1 MSKAHKVERLIAEKI
16 NNKPLLITEDS
27 LIPILDYLE
36 NRKEAAIS
44 GDTSE
49 RYNQPII
56 AENVAMIPVSG
67 SLSYEK
73 TWLGAMCGMTSYQQ
87 LLEDVE
93 EVLSYG
99 IKTIVLDV
107 DSGGG
112 EAYSC
117 FSTAEAIRNRVDA
130 AGATLIT
137 YIDGMS
143 ASAAYALTAV
153 SDEVIINPMA
163 QAGSIGVLIR
173 LMDQSEALKQAG
185 LKPIFITSAD
195 SKVPFDTEGSFKK
208 EFLEELQESVD
219 ELHTQFVNHVAS
231 YRNITP
237 ESVNSMNAK
246 VFSAKKA
253 VELGL
258 VDKIMTQD
266 EFAAY
271 LVDLEEKKKPMPL
284 GFFSR
289 NTKAKANVEQPEA
302 ALAAHTQEELEMADK
317 ALLEEMQAK
326 LNALQAQF
334 DTDIAEAV
342 AALDE
347 KDAEL
352 NAALQELADA
362 KEALAAIEA
371 EKAQAAIDAKKAKLE
386 AVVGTEMAGDLF
398 PALSALDDAAF
409 NKVVA
414 SYEAANKKFE
424 QSPLAQ
430 EIGYEADGTASATQ
444 KESALAKRLKAKQ
457 AK

>member
-27 LIPILDYLE
+27 LVPILDYLE
-36 NRKEAAIS
+36 NRQEAAIS
-44 GDTSE
+44 GDESE

-56 AENVAMIPVSG
+56 AENVAMIPIHG
-67 SLSYEK
+67 SLTYQK
-73 TWLGAMCGMTSYQQ
+73 NWLSALCGMTSYQQ

-117 FSTAEAIRNRVDA
+117 FSSADAIRKRIDD
-130 AGATLIT
+130 AGASLIT

-143 ASAAYALTAV
+143 ASAAYALTAI

-173 LMDQSEALKQAG
+173 LMDQSEAMKQAG
-185 LKPIFITSAD
+185 VKPIFITSAE
-195 SKVPFDTEGSFKK
+195 SKVPFDAEGSFKK

-253 VELGL
+253 MELGL
-258 VDKIMTQD
+258 VDKVMTQD
-266 EFAAY
+266 DFAEY
-271 LVDLEEKKKPMPL
+271 LADLEEKKKPMPL
-284 GFFSR
+284 GFFNR
-289 NTKAKANVEQPEA
+289 NTKAKADVEQPNA
-302 ALAAHTQEELEMADK
+302 ALAAQQEELEMADK
-317 ALLEEMQAK
+317 ALLEGMQAK
-326 LNALQAQF
+326 LDALQAQY
-334 DTDIAEAV
+334 DTDVIEAV
-342 AALDE
+342 AALEE

-352 NAALQELADA
+352 NAALKELADA

-371 EKAQAAIDAKKAKLE
+371 DKAQAALDAKKAKLE

-398 PALSALDDAAF
+398 PALSALDDSAF
-409 NKVVA
+409 DKVVA
-414 SYEAANKKFE
+414 SYEAANKKFD

-430 EIGYEADGTASATQ
+430 EVGYEADGTASAEQ
-444 KESALAKRLKAKQ
+444 KESALARRLKAKQ
-457 AK
+457 AKQ

>member
-1 MSKAHKVERLIAEKI
+1 
-16 NNKPLLITEDS
+16 
-27 LIPILDYLE
+27 
-36 NRKEAAIS
+36 
-44 GDTSE
+44 
-49 RYNQPII
+49 
-56 AENVAMIPVSG
+56 
-67 SLSYEK
+67 
-73 TWLGAMCGMTSYQQ
+73 
-87 LLEDVE
+87 
-93 EVLSYG
+93 
-99 IKTIVLDV
+99 
-107 DSGGG
+107 
-112 EAYSC
+112 
-117 FSTAEAIRNRVDA
+117 
-130 AGATLIT
+130 
-137 YIDGMS
+137 
-143 ASAAYALTAV
+143 
-153 SDEVIINPMA
+153 
-163 QAGSIGVLIR
+163 
-173 LMDQSEALKQAG
+173 
-185 LKPIFITSAD
+185 
-195 SKVPFDTEGSFKK
+195 
-208 EFLEELQESVD
+208 
-219 ELHTQFVNHVAS
+219 
-231 YRNITP
+231 
-237 ESVNSMNAK
+237 
-246 VFSAKKA
+246 
-253 VELGL
+253 
-258 VDKIMTQD
+258 
-266 EFAAY
+266 
-271 LVDLEEKKKPMPL
+271 
-284 GFFSR
+284 
-289 NTKAKANVEQPEA
+289 
-302 ALAAHTQEELEMADK
+302 MADK